1 MDIEPNF
8 QPNDINPQRCDTIL
22 AENTPQTALEVCVK
36 VISNNRQSHSSGHE
50 ENLALNE
57 GNEDSAPREPN
68 SRENSART
76 HTDGAIH

>member
-1 MDIEPNF
+1 
-8 QPNDINPQRCDTIL
+8 
-22 AENTPQTALEVCVK
+22 